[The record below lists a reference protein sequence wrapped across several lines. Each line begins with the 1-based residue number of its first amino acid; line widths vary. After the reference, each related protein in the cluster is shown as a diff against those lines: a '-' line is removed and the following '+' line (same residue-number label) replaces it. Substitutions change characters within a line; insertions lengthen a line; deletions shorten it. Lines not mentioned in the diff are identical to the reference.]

1 MLVTVSIL
9 LVLLGYFYKKFKR
22 RKETLDGRNQQN
34 GSNFTD
40 SSLSE
45 DVEYEL
51 VYGEPPPSY
60 KVAKFYPKAP
70 SNNLNQSDT
79 ENIYENIDENLN
91 KCQPSQQHTTLNSP
105 MNASSK
111 RSKFQGLKKPL
122 ASSSPSSSRNTNT
135 NCSRQLKNSNNEISR
150 GLPISH
156 DNSYQSVPIRK
167 KRSTSPTNSSKLSIT
182 LSTSSGSSSSQKL
195 ENKNLIKNN
204 NYNSLSR
211 FKMNNEQFL

>member
-1 MLVTVSIL
+1 MC
-9 LVLLGYFYKKFKR
+9 
-22 RKETLDGRNQQN
+22 
-34 GSNFTD
+34 D
-40 SSLSE
+40 SSTNLNHQLQKNNYSHDARKNSTE
-45 DVEYEL
+45 TNSLDAVDYQL
-51 VYGEPPPSY
+51 LYGEPPPSY

-91 KCQPSQQHTTLNSP
+91 KCQSSQRHTTLNSP
-105 MNASSK
+105 MNTSSK
-111 RSKFQGLKKPL
+111 RSKFQSLKKPL

-135 NCSRQLKNSNNEISR
+135 NCSSASRQLKNSNNEISR

-167 KRSTSPTNSSKLSIT
+167 KRSASPTNSSKLSIT

>member
-1 MLVTVSIL
+1 MC
-9 LVLLGYFYKKFKR
+9 
-22 RKETLDGRNQQN
+22 
-34 GSNFTD
+34 D
-40 SSLSE
+40 SSTNLNHQLQKNNYSHDARKNSAE
-45 DVEYEL
+45 TNSLDAVDYQL
-51 VYGEPPPSY
+51 LYGEPPPSY

-135 NCSRQLKNSNNEISR
+135 NCSSASRQLKNSNSEISR

-156 DNSYQSVPIRK
+156 DISYRSVPIRK
-167 KRSTSPTNSSKLSIT
+167 KRSASPANSSKLSIT